1 MRDEFIPDGTHAGA
15 TAESRAD
22 VRTNLFVAAILRTP
36 GTAQQVRIRDL
47 SPLGAKVDGAT
58 VAVGSTVTLVRGQL
72 SVAGL
77 VVWSEANRC
86 GLQFQSSVVVREW
99 MAPSVNREQQRV
111 DQIVAVVRAGAVPLA
126 VPAQRTIETPDTLA
140 EDIIR
145 VATLLGQLG
154 DELATDLVVAAT
166 YPVKLQYLDIA
177 VQTLN
182 ALAETVRA
190 EGPDQPSNS
199 ARLSDLRNSCTE
211 ALRVRP

>member
-1 MRDEFIPDGTHAGA
+1 MRDDFIADGVPPDA

-22 VRTNLFVAAILRTP
+22 ARTNLFVAAVLRSSGSVLP
-36 GTAQQVRIRDL
+36 VRIRDL
-47 SPLGAKVDGAT
+47 SPLGAKVDGASA
-58 VAVGSTVTLVRGQL
+58 AVGSTVTLVRGQL
-72 SVAGL
+72 SVSGL

-86 GLQFQSSVVVREW
+86 GLQFQSSVAVREW

-126 VPAQRTIETPDTLA
+126 VPAQRTIETADTLA
-140 EDIIR
+140 EDIVR

-154 DELATDLVVAAT
+154 DDLATDLVVAAT

-182 ALAETVRA
+182 ALAETIRA
-190 EGPDQPSNS
+190 DSPDRPTNS